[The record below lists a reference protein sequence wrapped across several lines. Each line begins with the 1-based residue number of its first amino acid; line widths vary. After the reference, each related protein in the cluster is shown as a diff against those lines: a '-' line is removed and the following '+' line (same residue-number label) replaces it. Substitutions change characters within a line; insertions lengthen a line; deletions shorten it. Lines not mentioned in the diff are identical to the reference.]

1 MTDVQRPQPKFLFDN
16 LGGAE
21 YRARLRE
28 NLVSASLRGDTS
40 DEPYRRAEK
49 SARYWEHGQIHRNG
63 STLSPLTFEPRSN
76 KRSARDPR
84 TWDSIQRC
92 LVSYERRLF
101 LLIIRNKRHVIKR
114 ETMFGTRY
122 EPTDQYDVTEE
133 ITVVESLG
141 EMRRSERK
149 VAQRHLDNQ
158 NLQ

>member
-1 MTDVQRPQPKFLFDN
+1 MGQRP
-16 LGGAE
+16 
-21 YRARLRE
+21 
-28 NLVSASLRGDTS
+28 
-40 DEPYRRAEK
+40 
-49 SARYWEHGQIHRNG
+49 
-63 STLSPLTFEPRSN
+63 
-76 KRSARDPR
+76 
-84 TWDSIQRC
+84 RC
-92 LVSYERRLF
+92 LVWYERRLF
-101 LLIIRNKRHVIKR
+101 LLIIRNKRYVIKR